1 MKNVL
6 RGFGLAL
13 TALLLTV
20 VVLECTLRVARPV
33 KHRAVSVNTWD
44 PEVGTRQVPNA
55 RGFVRCPE
63 YDIDIVVNSSG
74 LRDREF
80 PYLKPRGTLRILCLG
95 DSFMCGYG
103 VTAEET
109 LAKVLERRLDSRRDE
124 ATWEVLNAG
133 VGSTGTAHQL
143 AYFLHDG
150 WRYEPD
156 LVVLG
161 FFCGNDFS
169 DNLFSGLYTLD
180 GGELTKH
187 SAPRTGA
194 RKVQAVTRW
203 IPGYKTLFGRSHLLN
218 LIKRRASRLHYQRLQ
233 SRTTRPEGAENLFPE
248 MRTLTYELLL
258 RFHAECQ
265 DRACTLVVLVI
276 PSHTTTEA
284 SPDPRVADL
293 LLFLSE
299 KGIPHL
305 DFAPVFASPEGQRN
319 LTYQLDKHWNAE
331 GHRRAAGL
339 LCDFLEDEFLLGS
352 ARSRAR
358 AAGRSVLPP
367 ERGSE
372 RA

>member
-6 RGFGLAL
+6 MGLGIALASLVL
-13 TALLLTV
+13 TAG
-20 VVLECTLRVARPV
+20 VLECVLRVARPM
-33 KHRAVSVNTWD
+33 KYQAVSVNTWD

-63 YDIDIVVNSSG
+63 YDIDVVVNSKG

-80 PYLKPRGTLRILCLG
+80 PYAKPKGTRRILCLG

-103 VTAEET
+103 VSAEET
-109 LAKVLERRLDSRRDE
+109 LAKVLERRLDSWGDE
-124 ATWEVLNAG
+124 TAWEVLNGG

-161 FFCGNDFS
+161 FFRANDFS
-169 DNLFSGLYTLD
+169 DNLFSGLYTLN

-194 RKVQAVTRW
+194 RKIQAVTRW
-203 IPGYKTLFGRSHLLN
+203 IPGYATLFARSHLLN
-218 LIKRRASRLHYQRLQ
+218 VIKRRVSRFHYERLE
-233 SRTTRPEGAENLFPE
+233 SRATKPEGSDDLFPE
-248 MRTLTYELLL
+248 MRALTYELLL
-258 RFHAECQ
+258 QLHAECQ

-276 PSHTTTEA
+276 PAHEATEA
-284 SPDPRVADL
+284 SPDPKVADL

-305 DFAPVFASPEGQRN
+305 DLTPVFNSPEGLVS
-319 LTYQLDKHWNAE
+319 LTYPLDGHWNAE
-331 GHRRAAGL
+331 GHRCAAGL
-339 LCDFLEDEFLLGS
+339 LCDFLEDESLLG
-352 ARSRAR
+352 
-358 AAGRSVLPP
+358 AAAEPM
-367 ERGSE
+367 
-372 RA
+372 

>member
-1 MKNVL
+1 MKNALKNAL

-13 TALLLTV
+13 AALLLTV
-20 VVLECTLRVARPV
+20 VVLECVLRVARPV
-33 KHRAVSVNTWD
+33 KHRAVSVNVWD
-44 PEVGTRQVPNA
+44 PDVGTRQVPNA
-55 RGFVRCPE
+55 RGFVHCPE

-80 PYLKPRGTLRILCLG
+80 PYAKPTGTLRILTLG
-95 DSFMCGYG
+95 DSFVCGYG

-109 LAKVLERRLDSRRDE
+109 LAKVLERRLDSRGDE
-124 ATWEVLNAG
+124 AAWEVLNGG

-161 FFCGNDFS
+161 FFVGNDFS

-187 SAPRTGA
+187 TAPRTGA
-194 RKVQAVTRW
+194 RRIQAVTRW
-203 IPGYKTLFGRSHLLN
+203 IPGYDTFFARSHLLN
-218 LIKRRASRLHYQRLQ
+218 TIKRRVSRLHYQRLQ

-248 MRTLTYELLL
+248 MRTLTYELLWRL
-258 RFHAECQ
+258 YGECE
-265 DRACTLVVLVI
+265 DRASTLVVLVI
-276 PSHTTTEA
+276 PAFETAETA
-284 SPDPRVADL
+284 PDPRAADL

-305 DFAPVFASPEGQRN
+305 DLTPVFVSPEGQTS
-319 LTYQLDKHWNAE
+319 LMYPLDKHWNAE
-331 GHRRAAGL
+331 GHRRAAEL
-339 LCDFLEDEFLLGS
+339 LYDFLEDESLLG
-352 ARSRAR
+352 
-358 AAGRSVLPP
+358 AAEESM
-367 ERGSE
+367 
-372 RA
+372 